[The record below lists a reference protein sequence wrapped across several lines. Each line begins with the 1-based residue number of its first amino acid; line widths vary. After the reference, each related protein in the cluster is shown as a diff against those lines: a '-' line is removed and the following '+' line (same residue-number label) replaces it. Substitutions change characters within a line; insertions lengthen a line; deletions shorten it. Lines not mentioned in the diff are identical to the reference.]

1 MNEDTI
7 IDRIMIQE
15 ALSKLSNE
23 ERYIIE
29 KRYFQDI
36 TQKDISKTMS
46 IAQSKVCRIEKRALN
61 KLKILLKEV
70 V

>member
-1 MNEDTI
+1 MNEETI
-7 IDRIMIQE
+7 IDKIIIQE

-23 ERYIIE
+23 ERCIIE

-46 IAQSKVCRIEKRALN
+46 IAQSKVCRIEKKALN
-61 KLKILLKEV
+61 YLKMLLKEV